1 MVLHGTAESTG
12 SFAVYDTDGR
22 KMCKVG
28 IVQIFIKL
36 GKRFVHGFAKK
47 IDFSGNVHGFGHLHT
62 SGMTSL

>member
-1 MVLHGTAESTG
+1 MALHGTAESAG
-12 SFAVYDTDGR
+12 SLAVYDTDGR
-22 KMCKVG
+22 EMGKVG

-62 SGMTSL
+62 SGMASL